1 MPRILI
7 VDDEPQIR
15 KFLRISLQANGY
27 TVAEAESGVEGLRL
41 AIADPPDLVIIDL
54 GLPDMDGQDVN
65 SAIRDTTIVPII
77 VLSVRAAENDKVQA
91 LDRGAD
97 DYVVK
102 PFGIAELMARV
113 RVALRARPS
122 GPVAVVRCAG
132 VEIDLERRVV
142 SRDGVA
148 VRLSRRELELLEMLS
163 RHADHVVTHRQI
175 LREIWGPAHVDDTV
189 YLRVYVKQLRQKLE
203 DDPSQPRILIT
214 EPGIGYR
221 LKSD

>member
-1 MPRILI
+1 VPRILI
-7 VDDEPQIR
+7 IDDEPHIR

-27 TVAEAESGVEGLRL
+27 TVAEAETGGEGVRL
-41 AIADPPDLVIIDL
+41 ATADPPDLVIIDL
-54 GLPDMDGQDVN
+54 GLPDMDGQDVI
-65 SAIRDTTIVPII
+65 SAIRGTTIVPII

-113 RVALRARPS
+113 RVALRTRTP
-122 GPVAVVRCAG
+122 GPVARVRCAN

-142 SRDGVA
+142 SRDGAV

-175 LREIWGPAHVDDTV
+175 LREIWGTAHVGDTV
-189 YLRVYVKQLRQKLE
+189 YLRVYIKQLRQKLE
-203 DDPSQPRILIT
+203 DDPTQPRILIT

-221 LKSD
+221 LKTD

>member
-27 TVAEAESGVEGLRL
+27 TVAEAETGVEGLRL

-54 GLPDMDGQDVN
+54 GLPDMDGQDVI

-113 RVALRARPS
+113 RVALRARPCP
-122 GPVAVVRCAG
+122 GPVAVVRCGG

-175 LREIWGPAHVDDTV
+175 LREILGAGA
-189 YLRVYVKQLRQKLE
+189 RR
-203 DDPSQPRILIT
+203 
-214 EPGIGYR
+214 
-221 LKSD
+221 